1 MKTTITS
8 LIPQSSILNPQ
19 SSIPKRVGVFD
30 SGVGGLTVV
39 KSLLEHKLFDEIIYY
54 GDTAR
59 VPYGPKDPATITR
72 YSLEA
77 LEFFKNFDIDLM
89 ITACNSVSAHA
100 LPELRAKAE
109 FDVHGVIE
117 PGILALKNVDLPLS
131 SKILILGTKATIGS
145 GLYQRGISE
154 LGFKHI
160 EAVATS
166 LFVPIVEEGIFNGEV
181 LQSSLKYY
189 LSSVK
194 HPDAIILGC
203 THFPLIAEA
212 IGNFFDGK
220 PLLIHSGEAVAE
232 YLEKSGCLRHNAKE
246 TELKIFASEN
256 PEGLKLIAKKWL
268 FGD

>member
-1 MKTTITS
+1 MRE
-8 LIPQSSILNPQ
+8 LN
-19 SSIPKRVGVFD
+19 IKVGVFD

-39 KSLLEHKLFDEIIYY
+39 KSLIEHKLFDEIIYY

-72 YSLEA
+72 YALEA
-77 LEFFKNFDIDLM
+77 LEFFKNFEIDLM

-117 PGILALKNVDLPLS
+117 PGILALKNANLPHS
-131 SKILILGTKATIGS
+131 SKILILGTKATINS
-145 GLYQRGISE
+145 GLYQRGILA

-166 LFVPIVEEGIFNGEV
+166 LFVPIVEEGIFEGKI
-181 LQSSLKYY
+181 LQSALAYY
-189 LSSVK
+189 LSSVEQ
-194 HPDAIILGC
+194 PDAIILGC
-203 THFPLIAEA
+203 THFPLISTA
-212 IGNFFDGK
+212 IRDYFSNR
-220 PLLIHSGEAVAE
+220 PLLIHSGVAMAE
-232 YLEKSGCLRHNAKE
+232 HLEKNGCLRHSKKD
-246 TELKIFASEN
+246 TKLKIFASEN

-268 FGD
+268 ESYEL